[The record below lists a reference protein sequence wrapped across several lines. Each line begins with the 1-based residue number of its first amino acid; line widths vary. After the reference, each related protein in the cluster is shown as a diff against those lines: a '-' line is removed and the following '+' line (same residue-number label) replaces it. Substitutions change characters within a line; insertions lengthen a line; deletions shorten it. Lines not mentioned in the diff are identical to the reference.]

1 MALSLIKEFKQK
13 QKISLTPLLKKSID
27 LLQLSRYELIQ
38 KIDHEI
44 EINPFVEK
52 EISEDFDID
61 ENYNDTSF
69 DFNVAAVENLRDTLI
84 NQINDLRLEVKDKEI
99 ALTIVDCIDESGQ
112 LIDDIDEINK
122 MIQGKTSVQDIE
134 DILLNIIHNL
144 EPIGIGYRNFKECI
158 KIQINKKDFNNK
170 IKELCLEML
179 NQNQLDS
186 LNEINSTFLNKGFD
200 ESDIEKAM
208 LEIKS
213 CDLSPGLNFENTNYV
228 IPDLKIELTNESL
241 SVNFINDNFPTI
253 KIDEDLIEQTNL
265 QLKNKP
271 NKKLAEK
278 IQDAKWLLSSVKKRN
293 DTVMRVGELICKK
306 QIYFFQENPL
316 KINPLSNKNLSDELS
331 LHPSTISRILRSKYI
346 DTPKGIIPLKSL
358 LVSSV
363 SKTRDVTPIQLMQ
376 LIESIIQEEKK
387 PKSDNQIALELNR
400 RGFNLA
406 RRTITK
412 YRKKLNIASSRNRYS
427 NIQ

>member
-1 MALSLIKEFKQK
+1 MAISLIKEFRQK

-38 KIDHEI
+38 KIDREI

-52 EISEDFDID
+52 EISEDFDTD
-61 ENYNDTSF
+61 ENYNDSSF

-84 NQINDLRLEVKDKEI
+84 NQINDLRLDEHDKGI
-99 ALTIVDCIDESGQ
+99 ALTIIDCIDESGQ
-112 LIDDIDEINK
+112 LIEDINEINK
-122 MIQGKTSVQDIE
+122 MMQGRTSAQDIE
-134 DILLNIIHNL
+134 DILLNVIHNL
-144 EPIGIGYRNFKECI
+144 EPIGVGYRNFKECI
-158 KIQINKKDFNNK
+158 KIQIIKKDFNKK
-170 IKELCLEML
+170 IKELCLQIL

-186 LNEINSTFLNKGFD
+186 LGEINSTFLSKGYD

-208 LEIKS
+208 SEIKS

-228 IPDLKIELTNESL
+228 IPDLKIELKNESL
-241 SVNFINDNFPTI
+241 SVNFINDTFPTI
-253 KIDEDLIEQTNL
+253 KIDEELIEQTSL

-271 NKKLAEK
+271 NKELAEK

-293 DTVMRVGELICKK
+293 DTVMQVGELICKR
-306 QIYFFQENPL
+306 QISFLQDNPL
-316 KINPLSNKNLSDELS
+316 KINPLSNKNLSDELG

-358 LVSSV
+358 LISSV
-363 SKTRDVTPIQLMQ
+363 SKTRDVTPNQLMQ

-387 PKSDNQIALELNR
+387 PKSDNKIALELNK

-406 RRTITK
+406 RRTISK
-412 YRKKLNIASSRNRYS
+412 YRKKLNIASSRNR
-427 NIQ
+427 

>member
-1 MALSLIKEFKQK
+1 MAISLIKEFRQK

-38 KIDHEI
+38 KIDREI

-52 EISEDFDID
+52 EISEDFDTD
-61 ENYNDTSF
+61 ENYNDSSF

-84 NQINDLRLEVKDKEI
+84 NQISDLRLDEHDKGI
-99 ALTIVDCIDESGQ
+99 ALTIIDCIDESGQ
-112 LIDDIDEINK
+112 LIEDINEINK
-122 MIQGKTSVQDIE
+122 MMQGKTSAQDIE
-134 DILLNIIHNL
+134 DILLNVIHNL
-144 EPIGIGYRNFKECI
+144 EPIGVGYRNFKECI
-158 KIQINKKDFNNK
+158 KIQIIKKDFNNK
-170 IKELCLEML
+170 IKELCLQIL

-186 LNEINSTFLNKGFD
+186 LSEINSSFLSKGYD
-200 ESDIEKAM
+200 ESDIDKAM
-208 LEIKS
+208 SEIKS

-228 IPDLKIELTNESL
+228 IPDLKIELKNESL
-241 SVNFINDNFPTI
+241 SVNFINDTFPTI
-253 KIDEDLIEQTNL
+253 KIDEELIEQTSL

-271 NKKLAEK
+271 NKQLAEK

-293 DTVMRVGELICKK
+293 NTVMQVGELICKR
-306 QIYFFQENPL
+306 QISFLQDNPL
-316 KINPLSNKNLSDELS
+316 KINPLSSKNLSDELG

-358 LVSSV
+358 LISSV
-363 SKTRDVTPIQLMQ
+363 SKTRDVTPNQLMQ

-387 PKSDNQIALELNR
+387 PKSDNKIALELNK

-406 RRTITK
+406 RRTISK
-412 YRKKLNIASSRNRYS
+412 YRKKLNIASSRNR
-427 NIQ
+427 